1 MGADRHAPG
10 DPPPARYVNA
20 ELIRASEAV
29 IRSARV
35 PAPSVAMTGRPRR
48 GGASPGRYTTA
59 SARQGRKEAPLGKQ
73 ELLRRGSADLGPAA
87 WTLRLSGSPAWPLPR
102 AAPPTASPH
111 RTDL

>member
-10 DPPPARYVNA
+10 DPDPARYVNA

-87 WTLRLSGSPAWPLPR
+87 WKLRPSSSPAWACAR
-102 AAPPTASPH
+102 AAARHRQTA
-111 RTDL
+111 LV